1 MKQKLHSTLKRAMFF
16 KALVVMLFAFA
27 ATGYAQT
34 SGTWGGIDW
43 TLDTEGTLT
52 IAPTTGTPTKDNSGK
67 WSYEVGQWPEAVK
80 YNSSG
85 GAADIGLWPYKSV
98 QNEIKRLVI
107 KEGVTSIGS
116 FAIASTYCSFP
127 NLGGEVVI
135 PWTVT
140 YIGQEAFMGTNFS
153 KITFQKVPEG
163 ETGKQICIAQ
173 GAFKKTIVKEFSFP
187 NDRSVELHAWSLLQN
202 KELRHLEI
210 PANLSML
217 GTNHVDYNHNP
228 GAQTGGSSGSRDIVT
243 FEHSKPV
250 NINDNLKSITFG
262 SEEVRTA
269 FLNAHPNVKKRL
281 TTFIGLTACKT
292 TDGVVEEF
300 AIKDAGCTEFENNN
314 DALDIAK
321 LIYQRT
327 LFSAGTWNALYLPFE
342 LPVSALGSN
351 YDVAYYNN
359 MHARDRDNNGSIESM
374 EMEVVLIKNGTL
386 HAHHPYFIR
395 AKNKAAENMNLE
407 LSNAKLLRTVPKITY
422 EEVEVEDSTPEGDG
436 ESTEG
441 EGGTTEG
448 EGESTEDKGSTTIT
462 VEKVEPVNH
471 TVITT
476 SSAYLDFTLTGTYNT
491 EEDAKVFTEAGGNR
505 YAIVSDG
512 SWEMIS
518 SAPSPFRVYLTMNE
532 REDSHLKIEAQAL
545 AKMRIRVAGEET
557 TEIDEVEMPISAQ
570 PTVVYDLQGRRVL
583 NTEGLKGI
591 YIVNGKKV
599 AF

>member
-43 TLDTEGTLT
+43 TLDAEGTLT
-52 IAPTTGTPTKDNSGK
+52 IAPTTGTPTTDNSGK

-98 QNEIKRLVI
+98 QNEIKKLVI

-116 FAIASTYCSFP
+116 FTIASKYCSFP

-140 YIGQEAFMGTNFS
+140 YIGQEAFLGTKFT
-153 KITFQKVPEG
+153 KVTFQKVPEG
-163 ETGKQICIAQ
+163 ETGKQICIAH
-173 GAFKKTIVKEFSFP
+173 GAFKQTIIEEISFP
-187 NDRSVELHAWSLLQN
+187 DDRPVELHAWQFLNNTKLKSITLPSTITF
-202 KELRHLEI
+202 R
-210 PANLSML
+210 
-217 GTNHVDYNHNP
+217 GTDHVDYNHKP
-228 GAQTGGSSGSRDIVT
+228 TAQTGGNANSGQIVNKT
-243 FEHSKPV
+243 NTSFQ
-250 NINDNLKSITFG
+250 SITFG
-262 SEEVRTA
+262 SEEVKNLFTSRDHA
-269 FLNAHPNVKKRL
+269 YVVGKLI
-281 TTFIGLTACKT
+281 FIGLTGYMT
-292 TDGVVEEF
+292 SNVTEYTIEDGIYGNY
-300 AIKDAGCTEFENNN
+300 ANSN
-314 DALDIAK
+314 DVDLAK

-327 LFSAGTWNALYLPFE
+327 LLRAGTWNALYLPFE

-407 LSNAKLLRTVPKITY
+407 LSNAKLLQTNA
-422 EEVEVEDSTPEGDG
+422 G
-436 ESTEG
+436 
-441 EGGTTEG
+441 
-448 EGESTEDKGSTTIT
+448 
-462 VEKVEPVNH
+462 NH
-471 TVITT
+471 VAIET

-491 EEDAKVFTEAGGNR
+491 SAEVEAFPTGIH
-505 YAIVSDG
+505 YAIAADG
-512 SWEMIS
+512 SWTKV
-518 SAPSPFRVYLTMNE
+518 SADEFNPFRVYLTMNE

-545 AKMRIRVAGEET
+545 AKMRIRVVGEET
-557 TEIDEVEMPISAQ
+557 TEIDEMEMPISAQ
-570 PTVVYDLQGRRVL
+570 PTVVYDLQGRRVF
-583 NTEGLKGI
+583 NTEGLKGV

>member
-27 ATGYAQT
+27 ATGYAQEIEAG
-34 SGTWGGIDW
+34 GTWGGIDW

-80 YNSSG
+80 YNSKG

-116 FAIASTYCSFP
+116 FTMSSKYCSFP

-135 PWTVT
+135 PWTVN
-140 YIGQEAFMGTNFS
+140 YIGQEALMGTKFS

-163 ETGKQICIAQ
+163 ETGGALCIAQ
-173 GAFKKTIVKEFSFP
+173 GALKELVVTEISFP
-187 NDRSVELHAWSLLQN
+187 DDRNVYIHAWAMNNCKLL
-202 KELRHLEI
+202 KHVVF
-210 PANLSML
+210 PATVKGFSHN
-217 GTNHVDYNHNP
+217 NVHIDYNTHKIPNP
-228 GAQTGGSSGSRDIVT
+228 SDHGNFSGNAILSGSNALV
-243 FEHSKPV
+243 
-250 NINDNLKSITFG
+250 SITFG
-262 SEEVRTA
+262 SEAVKNLYKASNATSYNSLT
-269 FLNAHPNVKKRL
+269 FL
-281 TTFIGLTACKT
+281 GLTGYIT
-292 TDGVVEEF
+292 NNGVVKEF
-300 AIKDAGCTEFENNN
+300 QINDGSYTEFENNHE
-314 DALDIAK
+314 ALDIAK

-407 LSNAKLLRTVPKITY
+407 LSNTKLLRTIQKITY
-422 EEVEVEDSTPEGDG
+422 EEVEVEDSTPEGD
-436 ESTEG
+436 
-441 EGGTTEG
+441 
-448 EGESTEDKGSTTIT
+448 GESTEDKGSTTIT

-518 SAPSPFRVYLTMNE
+518 SEPSPFRVYLTMNE